1 MVVMIV
7 SGRYHVFVGKKWD
20 WGRDWDLAMAWDWD
34 LGGLGPRSTNQ
45 VWAYRVP
52 TVSVMV
58 EVVTVTVP
66 VAVAVAVAVRGRG
79 WVGSEMSCWVGCRR

>member
-1 MVVMIV
+1 MVTLTF
-7 SGRYHVFVGKKWD
+7 SWEKNGTG
-20 WGRDWDLAMAWDWD
+20 DWDLAWDWDD

-52 TVSVMV
+52 TLSVMV

-66 VAVAVAVAVRGRG
+66 VAVAVAVAVAVRGRG